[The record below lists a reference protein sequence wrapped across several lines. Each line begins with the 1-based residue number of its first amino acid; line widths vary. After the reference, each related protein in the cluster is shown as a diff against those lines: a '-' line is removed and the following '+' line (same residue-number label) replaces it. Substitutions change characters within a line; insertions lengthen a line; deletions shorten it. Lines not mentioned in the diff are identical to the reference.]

1 MADGRRRGQ
10 TAAMPANLPRI
21 EHEVTV
27 MFYDTDCAAVVHN
40 LAYLRFIEEA
50 RTIMAEKMGM
60 PLRQMVETG
69 LYPVVLRTEIDYRSP
84 GKVSCRACASGSSS
98 RSSAPKTARP
108 SSPAASR
115 SPSSACQGPRRN
127 ACRKRGSANTNRRAG
142 RVDRAVPAHTS
153 DRKSRWGHRDPPGD
167 LIPKRSQFLKHL
179 RAASG
184 PPLRGP

>member
-1 MADGRRRGQ
+1 MS
-10 TAAMPANLPRI
+10 AAHLPRI

-84 GKVSCRACASGSSS
+84 GRLGDRLTV
-98 RSSAPKTARP
+98 
-108 SSPAASR
+108 
-115 SPSSACQGPRRN
+115 
-127 ACRKRGSANTNRRAG
+127 RGGVTEVG
-142 RVDRAVPAHTS
+142 RVRFWVGFEIVRPADGTLLVTCRQS
-153 DRKSRWGHRDPPGD
+153 LALIRMPGGKAER
-167 LIPKRSQFLKHL
+167 LTEKWF
-179 RAASG
+179 G
-184 PPLRGP
+184 G

>member
-1 MADGRRRGQ
+1 MA
-10 TAAMPANLPRI
+10 AKLPRI

-84 GKVSCRACASGSSS
+84 GKVGERLVVRGGVSELSRVRFWVEFEIVRPEDGAVLVTCRQSLALI
-98 RSSAPKTARP
+98 RM
-108 SSPAASR
+108 
-115 SPSSACQGPRRN
+115 
-127 ACRKRGSANTNRRAG
+127 
-142 RVDRAVPAHTS
+142 
-153 DRKSRWGHRDPPGD
+153 PGAKAER
-167 LIPKRSQFLKHL
+167 LPEEWFGG
-179 RAASG
+179 A
-184 PPLRGP
+184 